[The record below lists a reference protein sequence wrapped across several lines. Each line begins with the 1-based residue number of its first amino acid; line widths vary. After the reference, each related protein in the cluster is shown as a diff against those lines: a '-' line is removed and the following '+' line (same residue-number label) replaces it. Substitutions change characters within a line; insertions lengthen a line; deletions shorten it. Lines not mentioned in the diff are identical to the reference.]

1 MLEYV
6 ITYKINIVGRLTDLS
21 ISKLLKIMGSICVIL
36 CIAVVVGLYNINVYI
51 GNERAAEDR
60 EDEIR
65 KLTTEFISATN
76 YKTQTVVNYI
86 MRGYDEKYDEYMK
99 EVNENKTQEKILS
112 QFKDLNI
119 SEENMKYLQQAKTLS
134 EQLTEIEIEAMEAYR
149 EGKTSLANYLISSE
163 SYETRKDAMERYLN
177 FFQNKIYEEAEL
189 YTSEM
194 MVRTDT
200 LYHYIYIAIIV
211 LIIFILLTIIILGRK
226 ISRLVDISEKM
237 TELSNNEG
245 DLTSQIAIKSKDEIG
260 KIASAFNKMISNLRN
275 LMIEVNKTT
284 DVVVSEAEKLEN
296 TMVQISANMQ
306 GINNSV
312 YEITAG
318 AEELSATTQEVNA
331 YTEEIESAA
340 QQLESKAEEA
350 KNSADEIKKRA
361 AEIKNKS
368 IEAIEKSNKIYK
380 EKYENIMS
388 ALDEG
393 RVVEEVK
400 VMADSIG
407 NIASQTNLLA
417 LNAAIEAARVGEA
430 GKGFAVVADEVRN
443 LAEQSS
449 HAVDNIYNMVDKVS
463 SAFGKL
469 SMAAQ
474 EILDFMSNEMK
485 PSYELLLSTGEQY
498 NNDAD
503 FVIGM
508 SNDIL
513 NAVKTMRDSIEQV
526 SGSLQNV
533 STIAQQSAAGTEEI
547 SATVSEA
554 AEKVERVAESVQE
567 QAKLSLELKELISK
581 FKI

>member
-200 LYHYIYIAIIV
+200 MYHYIYATIIV

-226 ISRLVDISEKM
+226 ISRLANIADKM

-245 DLTSQIAIKSKDEIG
+245 DLTSHIAIKSKDEIG

-449 HAVDNIYNMVDKVS
+449 HAVDNIYNMVDKVR

-469 SMAAQ
+469 SAAAQ
-474 EILDFMSNEMK
+474 EVLDFMSNEMK

-513 NAVKTMRDSIEQV
+513 DAVKTMRDSIEQV
-526 SGSLQNV
+526 SSSLQNV

-547 SATVSEA
+547 SATVSDA
-554 AEKVERVAESVQE
+554 TDKVERVAESVQE

>member
-1 MLEYV
+1 M
-6 ITYKINIVGRLTDLS
+6 S

-51 GNERAAEDR
+51 GNERAAGDR

-76 YKTQTVVNYI
+76 YKTETAKNYI
-86 MRGYDEKYDEYMK
+86 MHGHDEEYDEYMK

-119 SEENMKYLQQAKTLS
+119 SEENMNYLQQAKTLS

-149 EGKTSLANYLISSE
+149 EGKTSLANYLISGE
-163 SYETRKDAMERYLN
+163 SYETRKDAVERYLD

-194 MVRTDT
+194 MVKTDT
-200 LYHYIYIAIIV
+200 LYYYIYAAIIV

-226 ISRLVDISEKM
+226 VSRLVNIAEKM

-245 DLTSQIAIKSKDEIG
+245 DLTSHIAIKSKDEIG

-296 TMVQISANMQ
+296 TMAQISANMQ

-331 YTEEIESAA
+331 FTEEIEAA
-340 QQLESKAEEA
+340 AHQLESKAEEA

-361 AEIKNKS
+361 AEIKSKS
-368 IEAIEKSNKIYK
+368 VEAIEKSNKIYK

-554 AEKVERVAESVQE
+554 AEKVEGVAESVQE

>member
-112 QFKDLNI
+112 QFETLNI
-119 SEENMKYLQQAKTLS
+119 SEENMNYLQQAKNLS

-163 SYETRKDAMERYLN
+163 SYETRKDAMERNLE
-177 FFQNKIYEEAEL
+177 FFENKIYEEAEL

-194 MVRTDT
+194 MIRTDT
-200 LYHYIYIAIIV
+200 MYHYIYATIIV

-296 TMVQISANMQ
+296 TMVQISTNMQ

-340 QQLESKAEEA
+340 HQLESKAEEA

-443 LAEQSS
+443 LAEQSR
-449 HAVDNIYNMVDKVS
+449 HAVDNIYNMVDKVR

-469 SMAAQ
+469 SAAAQ
-474 EILDFMSNEMK
+474 EVLDFMSNEMK

-526 SGSLQNV
+526 SSSLQNV

-554 AEKVERVAESVQE
+554 AEKVEGVAESVQE